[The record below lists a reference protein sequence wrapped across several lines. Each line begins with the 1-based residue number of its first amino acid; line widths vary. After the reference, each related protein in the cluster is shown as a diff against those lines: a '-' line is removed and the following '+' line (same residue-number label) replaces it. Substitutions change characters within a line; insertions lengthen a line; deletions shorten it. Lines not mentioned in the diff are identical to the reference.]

1 MDMANASTSR
11 STPDGDPRA
20 LDDLLA
26 YVKQLAGVE
35 ELDPDQ
41 DLLDTGLISSLEM
54 VEVLLFVN
62 NRFKVELKP
71 TELVPENLGSIRRML
86 TLIEQAGASV

>member
-1 MDMANASTSR
+1 MANAQTSP
-11 STPDGDPRA
+11 STPDPRA
-20 LDDLLA
+20 LDDLVA
-26 YVKQLAGVE
+26 YVKQLAGVA

-41 DLLDTGLISSLEM
+41 DLLDTGIISSLEM

-62 NRFKVELKP
+62 NRFNVELKP

-86 TLIEQAGASV
+86 TLIERAGASV

>member
-1 MDMANASTSR
+1 MATPMTTT
-11 STPDGDPRA
+11 STPSDPSA
-20 LDDLLA
+20 LDDLVA

-62 NRFKVELKP
+62 SRFKVELKP
-71 TELVPENLGSIRRML
+71 TELVPDNLASIRRML
-86 TLIEQAGASV
+86 ALVERAGANIQ